1 MILICLSKRAPSE
14 QVAIDSYKVYCDL
27 KKAPHLD
34 VEYAHHASGA
44 PYFKG
49 DETTFISLSHSGE
62 WVVCALSQTPIGIDI
77 QQNKQIDYQKISK
90 RFGIVAENLQDF
102 YQKFTLSEAY
112 AKQQGCGLAQSLKLS
127 PQIIGTTYTFIKG
140 YTLSIVGASEVMVVV
155 L

>member
-14 QVAIDSYKVYCDL
+14 QVAIESYKVYCDL

-62 WVVCALSQTPIGIDI
+62 WVSFKRMTRFWTMWSCWTCMFYFLISGL
-77 QQNKQIDYQKISK
+77 KQISHLLYDIDNKTQT
-90 RFGIVAENLQDF
+90 F
-102 YQKFTLSEAY
+102 YLICNVF
-112 AKQQGCGLAQSLKLS
+112 
-127 PQIIGTTYTFIKG
+127 
-140 YTLSIVGASEVMVVV
+140 
-155 L
+155 